1 MKRQKFATLTRYAN
15 IFGLFGIFCCHCLC
29 TVSAQL
35 GNDKLNITCCEV
47 WDLLSATTIEFTGS
61 SINCEEYDCKD
72 LHLVRRFVEQTNV
85 MLGGTDSTMPEP
97 ITFADSTLYVDTALI
112 TTKQL
117 LEMMTLAFVGRY
129 ITVDDLALDH
139 KINLV
144 YDNQHP
150 QTLKVERPACEYS
163 KHIYNAMVLASVVLL
178 IFFITMQMIEK
189 QGQKNNVVPAV
200 AHAKVADKDNDEDND
215 ENEDVSVHTAP
226 AHVQSVLMRPLP
238 DFRHIRLRM

>member
-1 MKRQKFATLTRYAN
+1 MQRQKSRTLATYAN
-15 IFGLFGIFCCHCLC
+15 IFGMFGIFCCHFLC
-29 TVSAQL
+29 TVAAQV
-35 GNDKLNITCCEV
+35 GNEKLYVTCCYV
-47 WDLLSATTIEFTGS
+47 WDLLSASTIEYTGS
-61 SINCEEYDCKD
+61 SIQCKEYDCKD

-85 MLGGTDSTMPEP
+85 MLGVTSTDMPSP
-97 ITFADSTLYVDTALI
+97 VTFEGNLLFVDMALI
-112 TTKQL
+112 TTEQL

-144 YDNQHP
+144 YDNQNP
-150 QTLKVERPACEYS
+150 EKLKVERPACEYS

-189 QGQKNNVVPAV
+189 QGK
-200 AHAKVADKDNDEDND
+200 KDNAVTPYTAADQADD
-215 ENEDVSVHTAP
+215 KSDDKPNELDIDGKP
-226 AHVQSVLMRPLP
+226 VQTIVAAGLMRPMP